1 MRKMLRYFLM
11 LVMAVCLYVPG
22 VSPAEAAGM
31 IVLPTIYNVD
41 YPEVESTFYDNVV
54 DCFKQQDKY
63 EYIENDAVQ
72 AAIDKKTVKGKLPT
86 KEVLVAIA
94 EEANADL
101 VMCMQLDKLSYE
113 PMPIVTKDAM
123 YLMELKGLTVSYDR
137 ETNKFK
143 KQKLYIEDELDHGYY
158 VRQNVPLRYWART
171 VQREMHRV
179 MGNKKFNVQKQTI
192 QKF

>member
-1 MRKMLRYFLM
+1 MRKLLRYFLM
-11 LVMAVCLYVPG
+11 LVMTMCMYVPG
-22 VSPAEAAGM
+22 MTSAEAAGM

-41 YPEVESTFYDNVV
+41 YPDLESTFYDNVV

-63 EYIENDAVQ
+63 EYVENDAVQ
-72 AAIDKKTVKGKLPT
+72 AAIDKNTVKGQLPT
-86 KEVLVAIA
+86 KEALIAIA

-113 PMPIVTKDAM
+113 PIPIATRDAM
-123 YLMELKGLTVSYDR
+123 YMLELKGFTVSYDR
-137 ETNKFK
+137 ETGKFK
-143 KQKLYIEDELDHGYY
+143 KQKLYIEDELDNGYY

-179 MGNKKFNVQKQTI
+179 MGNKKFHVQKQTI

>member
-22 VSPAEAAGM
+22 VSSVEAAGM

-72 AAIDKKTVKGKLPT
+72 AIIDKHVTKGQLPT
-86 KEVLVAIA
+86 QAALIAIA

-137 ETNKFK
+137 QTNKFK